1 MFRGIAFCGVDP
13 RRMKTAIGH
22 RTVKRERPALRRDK
36 VAKIAKLADKQGDAT
51 AAAFYSLAYSFLL
64 RVQSEL
70 VPVTLKD
77 DSLPLDADADDKAV
91 LTVSENK
98 AVLTLK
104 TRKNARE
111 PTVHVRNCWCKNCP
125 ALCPVHRTLELL
137 ERYGH
142 GSSPFRLRPISA
154 VIKTFRSRLAEAAI
168 KEWYTLHSFRRGH
181 ATDLAESGAP
191 LSEILRAGGWSS
203 AAFTAYLNMQKVG
216 EEAITQTIDAVH
228 EIVSDSENEG

>member
-1 MFRGIAFCGVDP
+1 MFPGYVTCGFNL

-22 RTVKRERPALRRDK
+22 RTVKRDRPALRRDK
-36 VAKIAKLADKQGDAT
+36 VVKITKLADKQGDVT

-70 VPVTLKD
+70 VPATLKD
-77 DSLPLDADADDKAV
+77 ESLELDADADNKAV

-98 AVLTLK
+98 AILTLK

-111 PTVHVRNCWCKNCP
+111 PIVHVRNCWCNKCP

-154 VIKTFRSRLAEAAI
+154 VIKAFRLRLADAGI

-191 LSEILRAGGWSS
+191 LSEILRAGGWSP
-203 AAFTAYLNMQKVG
+203 AAFTAYLNMHKVG
-216 EEAITQTIDAVH
+216 EEAITQTIEAVQ
-228 EIVSDSENEG
+228 EIVSDSETED